1 MNTED
6 RFKKDIWWLLQELKK
21 DEMST
26 ARSEYI
32 HFEYAAGGNKPT
44 IDDQRRAVRLLTVTR
59 AVDVSKDVY
68 PFPFDAMTARMSN
81 VKPSGHL
88 LELRKPTFDRVYEVF
103 EWVAQGKADTKTT
116 LGLAEFMSAGAT
128 AEIKEDAAPADT
140 QKITPKLVWLD
151 TISENNLERFKK
163 VIAVTLEELEIT
175 GINRLTY
182 NKINFTAYQRA
193 GFGFDEVKK
202 ILCRIG
208 IEEGGI
214 ITVSNDELKKK
225 ISSKEFSVR
234 ADNVPS
240 KKDFLETFSL
250 IEDDLDTQI
259 IVRIP
264 TFEIIDVFKRLKDY
278 IDGKKTRPNVLV
290 SSSNKTPEQ
299 KQLCVLEKIS
309 AEFTLGVYSDGMV
322 DIPASN
328 FADCG
333 VDRDQL
339 SRIIGKFQKEGLLKS
354 HMFIDGSE
362 AKYEEEYDYD
372 VYRVWLPED
381 YSHRANLF
389 LISIADPT
397 EYARFVNLQ
406 DQIEDM
412 RKNPDK
418 YRKQSEERNQI
429 RKEYVEKIYS
439 TVDYSD
445 PIEKKAWQMKWDL
458 VQLLWLTYTSN
469 SKKKII
475 RIPIKEMTEHRTAAQ
490 ANGMLEG
497 LEHEGCFH
505 EWQIFEGNYDIYLID
520 EKIFSEIYGRVKDVI
535 QKFTEGSTETTA
547 LAAAAKKIA
556 PFFDE
561 INGKIFINNKPV
573 EIPLAS
579 NQYVLCKKIFS
590 QPFEEWTKETDVIDN
605 FYKDGQRS
613 FYDAVRLI
621 NNKVKAELEIKD
633 FLEYKASR
641 VRIRPALVT

>member
-6 RFKKDIWWLLQELKK
+6 RFKKDIWWVLQELKK

-26 ARSEYI
+26 ARTEYI
-32 HFEYAAGGNKPT
+32 HFEYTTGEGKPT

-59 AVDVSKDVY
+59 AINVHKDVY
-68 PFPFDAMTARMSN
+68 PFPFDAMTARMSG

-88 LELRKPTFDRVYEVF
+88 LELREKTFNSVYELF
-103 EWVAQGKADTKTT
+103 EWAAQGKADTKTT
-116 LGLAEFMSAGAT
+116 LGLAEFMSAGTKDDAEEKAT
-128 AEIKEDAAPADT
+128 PAET
-140 QKITPKLVWLD
+140 QKITPKLAWLD
-151 TISENNLERFKK
+151 TLSDANLEKFAK
-163 VIAVTLEELEIT
+163 VIAITLEELEIV

-182 NKINFTAYQRA
+182 NKISIAPYQRA

-202 ILCRIG
+202 IIG
-208 IEEGGI
+208 KIGVEEGGI

-225 ISSKEFSVR
+225 ISGKEFSFR
-234 ADNVPS
+234 ADNIPT

-250 IEDDLDTQI
+250 VENDLDTQL

-264 TFEIIDVFKRLKDY
+264 TLQTIDILKSLRTY
-278 IDGKKTRPNVLV
+278 IDGKIKKPNILV
-290 SSSNKTPEQ
+290 SSSVKTPEQ

-309 AEFTLGVYSDGMV
+309 NEFKLGVYSDGMV
-322 DIPASN
+322 DIAASD

-354 HMFIDGSE
+354 YMFIDGSE

-372 VYRVWLPED
+372 VYRLYLPDD

-389 LISIADPT
+389 LISIADPN

-412 RKNPDK
+412 RKNPEK
-418 YRKQSEERNQI
+418 YRKQSEERNEI

-439 TVDYSD
+439 SVDYFD
-445 PIEKKAWQMKWDL
+445 PVEKKAWQMKWDL

-475 RIPIKEMTEHRTAAQ
+475 KIPVKEMTEHRTAAQ
-490 ANGMLEG
+490 ASGMLEG

-505 EWQIFEGNYDIYLID
+505 EWQIFQGNYDIYLID
-520 EKIFSEIYGRVKDVI
+520 EKIFTETYGKVKNVI
-535 QKFTEGSTETTA
+535 QRYAEGVTETPAPIAT
-547 LAAAAKKIA
+547 AKKIA

-579 NQYVLCKKIFS
+579 NQYVLCKKIFD
-590 QPFEEWTKETDVIDN
+590 QPFQDWTKETDVIDN

-621 NNKVKAELEIKD
+621 NNKIKAEFDVKD

-641 VRIRPALVT
+641 VRIRPALIA

>member
-6 RFKKDIWWLLQELKK
+6 RFKKDIWWVLQELKK

-26 ARSEYI
+26 ARTEYI
-32 HFEYAAGGNKPT
+32 HFEYTDGEDKPT
-44 IDDQRRAVRLLTVTR
+44 IDDQRRAIRLLTVSR
-59 AVDVSKDVY
+59 AINVQKDVY
-68 PFPFDAMTARMSN
+68 LFPFDAMTARMSGI
-81 VKPSGHL
+81 KPSGHL
-88 LELRKPTFDRVYEVF
+88 LELRKPTFDKVYEVF
-103 EWVAQGKADTKTT
+103 EWATGKGAANAKSETE
-116 LGLAEFMSAGAT
+116 LAEFMK
-128 AEIKEDAAPADT
+128 AEEKTVPADV

-151 TISENNLERFKK
+151 TLSDANLEKFAQ
-163 VIAVTLEELEIT
+163 VIAITLEELEII

-182 NKINFTAYQRA
+182 NKISIAPYQRA

-202 ILCRIG
+202 IVGKIG
-208 IEEGGI
+208 VEESGI

-225 ISSKEFSVR
+225 ISGKEFSFR
-234 ADNVPS
+234 ADNIPT

-250 IEDDLDTQI
+250 VENDLDTQL

-264 TFEIIDVFKRLKDY
+264 TLETIDVLKSLRTY
-278 IDGKKTRPNVLV
+278 IDGKMKKPNILV
-290 SSSNKTPEQ
+290 SSSVKTPEQ

-309 AEFTLGVYSDGMV
+309 NEFKLGVYSDGMV
-322 DIPASN
+322 DIAASD

-354 HMFIDGSE
+354 YMFIDGSE

-372 VYRVWLPED
+372 VYRLYLPDD

-389 LISIADPT
+389 LISIADPN

-412 RKNPDK
+412 RKNPEK
-418 YRKQSEERNQI
+418 YRKQSEERNEI

-439 TVDYSD
+439 TVDYFD
-445 PIEKKAWQMKWDL
+445 PVEKKAWQMKWDL
-458 VQLLWLTYTSN
+458 VQLLWLTYMSN

-475 RIPIKEMTEHRTAAQ
+475 RIPVKEMTEHCTSAQ
-490 ANGMLEG
+490 ASGMLEG

-505 EWQIFEGNYDIYLID
+505 EWQIFQGNYDIYLID
-520 EKIFSEIYGRVKDVI
+520 EKIFTETYGKVKNVI
-535 QKFTEGSTETTA
+535 QRYAEGVTETPAPIAT
-547 LAAAAKKIA
+547 AKKIA

-561 INGKIFINNKPV
+561 INGKIFINNKSV

-579 NQYVLCKKIFS
+579 NQYVLCKKIFD
-590 QPFEEWTKETDVIDN
+590 QPFQDWTKETDVIDN

-621 NNKVKAELEIKD
+621 NNKIKAELDIKD

-641 VRIRPALVT
+641 VRIRPALIA